1 MKEDV
6 NEELEASLTVE
17 EATVAPVVNTGPLL
31 SARPAG
37 FLKDLFRSGK
47 NKPIPEAE
55 KFNDYGCYCSPNGKK
70 NGEGN
75 LANKANTISIT
86 I

>member
-1 MKEDV
+1 M
-6 NEELEASLTVE
+6 NEELEASLIID
-17 EATVAPVVNTGPLL
+17 EATVASVFSGSTDSGLS

-37 FLKDLFRSGK
+37 FLKKLLRSGK

-70 NGEGN
+70 NGEG
-75 LANKANTISIT
+75 
-86 I
+86 